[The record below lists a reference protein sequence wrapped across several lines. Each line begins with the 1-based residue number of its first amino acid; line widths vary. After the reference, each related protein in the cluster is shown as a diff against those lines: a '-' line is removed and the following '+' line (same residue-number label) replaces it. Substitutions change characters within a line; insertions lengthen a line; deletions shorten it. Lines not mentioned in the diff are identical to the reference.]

1 MSDCK
6 GKLPVTLCDP
16 APGGHA
22 VSEGTSSPAGVWDR
36 AGGPEQVLGEGGGSE
51 GGRGP
56 RRSCPSS
63 DTEDT
68 GRGWVAPANHPFH
81 QVLGTKVCHPL
92 TEISVPSSRSSHSRF
107 NSGSPNKGKT

>member
-1 MSDCK
+1 MLGQNKVSDCK

-22 VSEGTSSPAGVWDR
+22 VSEGASSPAGVWDR
-36 AGGPEQVLGEGGGSE
+36 AGGPEQVLSEGGGSE

-68 GRGWVAPANHPFH
+68 GREWVAPSKPSPPPSLRDKSLPPADGDKCAILTFLPF
-81 QVLGTKVCHPL
+81 LL
-92 TEISVPSSRSSHSRF
+92 
-107 NSGSPNKGKT
+107 